1 MSDIKIIKPIFLE
14 PQKSGRLKIVDKYG
28 DVICKCESEYARD
41 TIFRLV
47 DIELRSDLAVGDVVE
62 PADDQF
68 QLASGC
74 SRYEH
79 AVVVS
84 LSPFI
89 LVSECTTMRW
99 QSTVTKERFRKIGEA
114 SDGLIK
120 ACVERI

>member
-14 PQKSGRLKIVDKYG
+14 PRKSGRLSIVDKYG

-41 TIFRLV
+41 TIFRLI
-47 DIELRSDLAVGDVVE
+47 DAELQSDLVVGDVVE
-62 PADDQF
+62 PVGEQF

-74 SRYEH
+74 ARYDH
-79 AVVVS
+79 AIVVS

-120 ACVERI
+120 ACMERI